1 MSLKIK
7 NIKQV
12 KLATVTRSNTTI
24 KAVGTLPASAQIVGV
39 SVFGKTASDAAT
51 TATVKLS
58 SRVSDGSA
66 AAQDLTAAIDVKGAN
81 GLQILSGASN
91 LAVANVLYLPNAS
104 SKPQHLLV
112 TYAETGGAST
122 TGGPWYFIIDYI

>member
-12 KLATVTRSNTTI
+12 KLAAVTRTNTTA
-24 KAVGTLPASAQIVGV
+24 KAVGTLPASAQIVGI

-51 TATVKLS
+51 TATVKLQ
-58 SRVSDGSA
+58 SRISDGSA
-66 AAQDLTAAIDVKGAN
+66 AAADLTAAIDVKGAN

-91 LAVANVLYLPNAS
+91 LAVANILFLPNAA

-122 TGGPWYFIIDYI
+122 TGGPWYFIVDYI